1 MMRNSANPPS
11 CSLLFRF
18 SQVGQVCLRFRFEVM
33 GKQQVSTRL
42 KEVVYTLSPFEQN
55 VMKGLFTDIPHKV
68 MHHLKQNVLF
78 DALPFCVAPI
88 AAIGWFCADYNEK
101 EKQHH
106 RY

>member
-1 MMRNSANPPS
+1 
-11 CSLLFRF
+11 
-18 SQVGQVCLRFRFEVM
+18 M
-33 GKQQVSTRL
+33 GKQQVGMRL

-55 VMKGLFTDIPHKV
+55 VMAGLFKDIPHKV

-78 DALPFCVAPI
+78 DAIPFCVLPI
-88 AAIGWFCADYNEK
+88 AGIGWFCSDYIEK

>member
-1 MMRNSANPPS
+1 
-11 CSLLFRF
+11 
-18 SQVGQVCLRFRFEVM
+18 
-33 GKQQVSTRL
+33 
-42 KEVVYTLSPFEQN
+42 
-55 VMKGLFTDIPHKV
+55 

>member
-1 MMRNSANPPS
+1 
-11 CSLLFRF
+11 
-18 SQVGQVCLRFRFEVM
+18 M
-33 GKQQVSTRL
+33 GKQQVGTRL

-55 VMKGLFTDIPHKV
+55 VMKGLFTDTPHKV